1 MTEAEHHQ
9 QQLEQQE
16 QAYNKIKADIRQA
29 VISAS
34 HTASIAFVYPLNDNQ
49 FTVTDLDG
57 HRYTVTIEEKQ

>member
-1 MTEAEHHQ
+1 MTEAEYHQ
-9 QQLEQQE
+9 QQLELQE
-16 QAYNKIKADIRQA
+16 HAYDTIKADIRQA

-34 HTASIAFVYPLNDNQ
+34 HTASIAFVYPLNGNQ

>member
-1 MTEAEHHQ
+1 MSQAEHHQ

-16 QAYNKIKADIRQA
+16 HAYDTIKADIRQA

-34 HTASIAFVYPLNDNQ
+34 HTANIAFVYPLNDNQ

-57 HRYTVTIEEKQ
+57 YRYTVTIEEKQ